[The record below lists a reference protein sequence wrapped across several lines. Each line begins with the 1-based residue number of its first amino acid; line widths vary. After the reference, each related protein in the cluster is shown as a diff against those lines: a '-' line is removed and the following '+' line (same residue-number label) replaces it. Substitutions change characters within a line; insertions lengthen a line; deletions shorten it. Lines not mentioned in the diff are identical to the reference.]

1 MSLTGRQLKDRDD
14 GLNMNT
20 VLDGITSK
28 KPFYDEARPALCA
41 IIWGFCREGR
51 LVPVDEDGNT
61 LENSAVLDQDH
72 LSTTRFETA
81 SPRAD
86 REAPRIGGFKQTTE
100 TVTDGLINLQEANQ
114 QLRSRL
120 LDFRKTSSWF
130 WIRTFTRGSLRLLEA
145 FIEELT
151 DRTSTTTER
160 LSVVRSQGNGLADAI
175 EQTNDDARVVR

>member
-72 LSTTRFETA
+72 LSTTIETA

-114 QLRSRL
+114 QLRSSL
-120 LDFRKTSSWF
+120 TGLQEDVQLVLDTDVHSGQSPGSSKH
-130 WIRTFTRGSLRLLEA
+130 
-145 FIEELT
+145 
-151 DRTSTTTER
+151 
-160 LSVVRSQGNGLADAI
+160 LSRN
-175 EQTNDDARVVR
+175 